1 MYRKDMRPEI
11 VDSFVEEYNLHGPK
25 LTLDSV
31 SARIHISKKTIY
43 RFFRSKD
50 DIYSFILADMKEEFA
65 AKREAVLA
73 NYQLSCGEKIEGIL
87 TAKTQWEERLDFKK
101 AHLLALDSP
110 AVFEEA
116 VAIVDAACSDIKK
129 ELEKGI
135 EEGAFLSSIHVDLT
149 IGCLRSAILYLL
161 QTPILDQDNMGYD
174 EAMKSLAQTL
184 LRGIA
189 R

>member
-1 MYRKDMRPEI
+1 MRPEI

-73 NYQLSCGEKIEGIL
+73 NHQLSCGEKIEGIL
-87 TAKTQWEERLDFKK
+87 TAK

>member
-1 MYRKDMRPEI
+1 MRPEI

-73 NYQLSCGEKIEGIL
+73 NHQLSCGEKIEVIVNCSEKPVNIGNDG
-87 TAKTQWEERLDFKK
+87 TV
-101 AHLLALDSP
+101 LLSQ
-110 AVFEEA
+110 
-116 VAIVDAACSDIKK
+116 K
-129 ELEKGI
+129 LEKSPFARLG
-135 EEGAFLSSIHVDLT
+135 FS
-149 IGCLRSAILYLL
+149 CCFRRSGRY
-161 QTPILDQDNMGYD
+161 
-174 EAMKSLAQTL
+174 
-184 LRGIA
+184 R
-189 R
+189 

>member
-1 MYRKDMRPEI
+1 MRPEI

-31 SARIHISKKTIY
+31 SACIHISKKTIY

-65 AKREAVLA
+65 GKREAILS
-73 NYQLSCGEKIEGIL
+73 NHQLSCGEKIEGIL
-87 TAKTQWEERLDFKK
+87 TAKTEWEDRVDFKK
-101 AHLLALDSP
+101 AHLLSIDSP
-110 AVFEEA
+110 DVFEKA
-116 VAIVDAACSDIKK
+116 VAIVDEACSDIKK

-135 EEGAFLSSIHVDLT
+135 EEGAFLSSLHVDLT
-149 IGCLRSAILYLL
+149 IGCLRSAILYIL

-184 LRGIA
+184 LRGIV

>member
-1 MYRKDMRPEI
+1 M
-11 VDSFVEEYNLHGPK
+11 
-25 LTLDSV
+25 
-31 SARIHISKKTIY
+31 
-43 RFFRSKD
+43 
-50 DIYSFILADMKEEFA
+50 
-65 AKREAVLA
+65 
-73 NYQLSCGEKIEGIL
+73 
-87 TAKTQWEERLDFKK
+87 
-101 AHLLALDSP
+101 DSP